1 MGPLL
6 SRFGKNKF
14 LIMFAGVAILLIV
27 VLLVISALNPTPAA
41 KTSTDTTVFGS
52 TTPTPTA
59 TPTANTGNY
68 FVVPELGVKFD
79 KSSDLLSDLVYTIKT
94 NNGRPAAYFSSAR
107 LKAGGGARCGEAYGP
122 LGILALEPT
131 TNEVDEMTVIGSN
144 YLNFS
149 IPAQPCSLDNNVMVP
164 GLQQAQALR
173 TALQKVI
180 VVQ

>member
-1 MGPLL
+1 MGPIL
-6 SRFGKNKF
+6 SRFGKNKI
-14 LIMFAGVAILLIV
+14 LIITASVIMLMILILGILRV
-27 VLLVISALNPTPAA
+27 VSQPTA
-41 KTSTDTTVFGS
+41 KTTNDATVFN
-52 TTPTPTA
+52 TA
-59 TPTANTGNY
+59 TPTPATTSAPVSDGNY
-68 FVVPELGVKFD
+68 FVIPELGVKFD